1 MIQVF
6 NKVSSKKAMI
16 SVGFNSGSRLEN
28 ISKYNYGISHVLEH
42 CIFKGTPN
50 RTAEEIMDQVEFLG
64 GQINAFTSHEKV
76 VYYIRVPEES
86 IEEAMEIISDIVFNS
101 MIPDEEFKKEIE
113 VVKEEE
119 VSRGDSIGS
128 FLWQN
133 FSKNFFKGYPSIPVI
148 GYKDSIAAITPEE
161 VRGFYKDFCGR
172 ENAVVSLTMN
182 CSKKK
187 AKDLM
192 KKYFGKA
199 TGKIKRS
206 YKFDCGY
213 SDYDKVLELT
223 KAGISHTYCWVG
235 HKSFESSHN
244 DIYALKILNK
254 ILGGGLDSRLVKEV
268 REKRGLVYS
277 ISSSNNS
284 FRESGCNIIS
294 FSTRDKNLN
303 TILEIID
310 VELKKIT
317 AHGVSDREL
326 QKAKNMYRSS
336 FYDFIEDPES
346 INMFGISNAMFKTR
360 SLDEVISLINSV
372 TVEDI
377 KRVANDVFV
386 DEKMIMIVRG
396 EE

>member
-16 SVGFNSGSRLEN
+16 SVGFNSGSRLEG
-28 ISKYNYGISHVLEH
+28 ISDYNFGISHVLEH

-50 RTAEEIMDQVEFLG
+50 RTAEAIMDQVEFLG

-76 VYYIRVPEES
+76 VYYVRVPEES
-86 IEEAMEIISDIVFNS
+86 IEEAMEIVSDIVFNS
-101 MIPDEEFKKEIE
+101 TIPEEEFVKEIE

-133 FSKNFFKGYPSIPVI
+133 FSKNFFTGYPSIPVI
-148 GYKDSIAAITPEE
+148 GYKESIDKISAEE
-161 VRGFYKDFCGR
+161 VRGFYKDFCGK
-172 ENAVVSLTMN
+172 ENAVISLTMN
-182 CSKKK
+182 CTKKK

-213 SDYDKVLELT
+213 EDYNKTIELT
-223 KAGISHTYCWVG
+223 KSGISHTYCWVG
-235 HKSFESSHN
+235 HKSFESG
-244 DIYALKILNK
+244 DKDTYALKILNK

-277 ISSSNNS
+277 ISSSNSS
-284 FRESGCNIIS
+284 FREAGVNIIS
-294 FSTRDKNLN
+294 FSTRDKNLSS
-303 TILEIID
+303 ILEIID

-317 AHGVSDREL
+317 IHGVSDREL
-326 QKAKNMYRSS
+326 QKAKNMYKSS

-360 SLDEVISLINSV
+360 SLDEVISSINS
-372 TVEDI
+372 TTIEDI
-377 KRVANDVFV
+377 KRVANRIFIE
-386 DEKMIMIVRG
+386 EKMIMIVRG
-396 EE
+396 E